1 MRSRP
6 SRRLLPIVTAMLLPV
21 LASAEPQWIKARLG
35 SFETIS
41 DNGRKTAIQG
51 LSQFEQLRFVLGSVM
66 GKADLKLDP
75 PIRILVFKDA
85 KDLAAQGCR
94 GFVEGRDR
102 IMACTAAEGQ
112 LSPALAREL
121 TRRLLEANFSALPVP
136 VARAL
141 ETFFSTV
148 QSNGVHVTW
157 GEPPP
162 ASERTR
168 DWAVLHFLITQPSWS
183 GRAHIYLHN
192 LATGM
197 EQTAAFRSLGEDPAK
212 LNAEIDRYFAAGV
225 FTPTAA
231 PSRALN
237 PDRDF
242 ATNALTSDEGQLAR
256 ADLLNTASAP
266 IYRALLK
273 ANKQLVEANEGL
285 AVLAM
290 RANDTSLARTHM
302 EAARLAG
309 SKNPVALTQYAAIEP
324 DDQRA
329 IDILHEALTAD
340 DKYAPAHWALGER
353 VPPGPR
359 RLAEW
364 KQAVALAPGN
374 SGWLALYA
382 QHCQDQKQFAEAAR
396 AWLAAAQS
404 APDTTHREQYLA
416 ARLKID
422 QLRLDDEEAIR
433 RREAAAKAAEL
444 DRLKSQARKELADI
458 EARASRKPLAK
469 DEGASV
475 VDWDEVH
482 ASVTV
487 EGTLTRADCVG
498 KELRIDVKDA
508 SGKILKF
515 RATTTAQ
522 LEITGGNGTLAC
534 GPQKPRPVTVGY
546 RPLKDD
552 KTWTGELYTLELR

>member
-1 MRSRP
+1 MRSSP
-6 SRRLLPIVTAMLLPV
+6 LRRLLPRYLLIVMAIVMAMAVPG
-21 LASAEPQWIKARLG
+21 LASAENQWIKARLG

-51 LSQFEQLRFVLGSVM
+51 LSQFEQLRFVLGAAM
-66 GKADLKLDP
+66 GKPDLKLDP
-75 PIRILVFKDA
+75 PLRILVFKDP
-85 KDLAAQGCR
+85 KELAAQGCK
-94 GFVEGRDR
+94 GFQEGRDR
-102 IMACTAAEGQ
+102 LMACTSAEGQ
-112 LSPALAREL
+112 LSPALVREL
-121 TRRLLEANFSALPVP
+121 TRRLLEANFAALPPAVERSIE
-136 VARAL
+136 A
-141 ETFFSTV
+141 FFSTV

-162 ASERTR
+162 VAERTR
-168 DWAVLHFLITQPSWS
+168 DWALIHFLITQPVWS

-197 EQTAAFRSLGEDPAK
+197 AQPTAFRTLGEDPAK
-212 LNAEIDRYFAAGV
+212 LNAEVDRYFAAGV
-225 FTPTAA
+225 FTSTAA
-231 PSRALN
+231 PNRPLN

-242 ATNALTSDEGQLAR
+242 STSALTSDEGQLAR

-266 IYRALLK
+266 LYRALLK
-273 ANKQLVEANEGL
+273 ANKQVVEANEGL
-285 AVLAM
+285 AILAL
-290 RANDTSLARTHM
+290 RANDNPMARTHM

-353 VPPGPR
+353 VPAGPR

-374 SGWLALYA
+374 SDWAARYA

-396 AWLAAAQS
+396 AWLLAAHS
-404 APDTTHREQYLA
+404 APTDAKREQYLA
-416 ARLKID
+416 ARLQID
-422 QLRLDDEEAIR
+422 QLRLDDEAAIR
-433 RREAAAKAAEL
+433 RREAAEKAAEIE
-444 DRLKSQARKELADI
+444 RLKSQARKEIADL
-458 EARASRKPLAK
+458 EARSSRKPLTK
-469 DEGASV
+469 DEAAKV

-482 ASVTV
+482 ASATV
-487 EGTLTRADCVG
+487 EGTITRAACVG
-498 KELRIDVKDA
+498 KELRVDIKDA
-508 SGKILKF
+508 SGKLLRF
-515 RATTTAQ
+515 RAATTAQ

-534 GPQKPRPVTVGY
+534 GPQKARPVTIGY

-552 KTWTGELYTLELR
+552 KT